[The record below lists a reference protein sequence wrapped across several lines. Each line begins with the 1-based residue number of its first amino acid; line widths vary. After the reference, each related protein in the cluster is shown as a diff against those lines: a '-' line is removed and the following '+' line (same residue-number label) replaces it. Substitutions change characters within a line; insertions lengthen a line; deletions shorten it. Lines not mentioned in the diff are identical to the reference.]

1 MPNASAKDLSTFA
14 ESGGSA
20 FHVAPTSTGETPTQF
35 LLGVISDT
43 HGLLRPEA
51 LTALAPAQHILHAG
65 DVGNIEILEALRSIA
80 PVTAIRGNVDVYGP
94 CAELPKTELVE
105 VAGKLFYLV
114 HSIHDLDI
122 SPTAAGV
129 AAVISG
135 HSHNPSME
143 TRNNVLYLNPGS
155 AGPRRFQ
162 LPITVALVTI
172 TPTTLDARIV
182 PIL

>member
-1 MPNASAKDLSTFA
+1 LPEAARKQPPPNA
-14 ESGGSA
+14 ER
-20 FHVAPTSTGETPTQF
+20 F

-51 LTALAPAQHILHAG
+51 LTALAPAHHILHAG
-65 DVGNIEILEALRSIA
+65 DVGNIEILDALSAIA

-94 CAELPKTELVE
+94 CAELPDTELVE

-114 HSIHDLDI
+114 HSVHDLDI
-122 SPTAAGV
+122 NPTAAGV

-135 HSHNPSME
+135 HSHNPSVE
-143 TRNNVLYLNPGS
+143 FRNGVLYLNPGS

-162 LPITVALVTI
+162 LPVTIALVTI
-172 TPTTLDARIV
+172 NAVGLKAEIV

>member
-1 MPNASAKDLSTFA
+1 MPDAP
-14 ESGGSA
+14 SGQ
-20 FHVAPTSTGETPTQF
+20 PQPF

-51 LTALAPAQHILHAG
+51 LVALAPAQHILHAG
-65 DVGNIEILEALRSIA
+65 DVGNIEILEALSAIA
-80 PVTAIRGNVDVYGP
+80 PVTAIRGNVDLYGP
-94 CAELPKTELVE
+94 CAELPETELVE

-122 SPTAAGV
+122 SPSAAGV

-135 HSHNPSME
+135 HSHSPSIE
-143 TRNNVLYLNPGS
+143 TRNNILYLNPGS

-162 LPITVALVTI
+162 LPVTVALVAI
-172 TPTTLDARIV
+172 TPTTLDAKIL
-182 PIL
+182 PII

>member
-1 MPNASAKDLSTFA
+1 LPGAAK
-14 ESGGSA
+14 
-20 FHVAPTSTGETPTQF
+20 TSTGDIAPHFTI
-35 LLGVISDT
+35 GVISDT

-51 LTALAPAQHILHAG
+51 LAALAPAQHILHAG
-65 DVGNIEILEALRSIA
+65 DVGNIEIFEALSAIA
-80 PVTAIRGNVDVYGP
+80 PITSIRGNVDLYGP
-94 CAELPKTELVE
+94 CAELPETELVE
-105 VAGKLFYLV
+105 VAGRLFYLV

-135 HSHNPSME
+135 HSHNPSIE
-143 TRNNVLYLNPGS
+143 TRNGVLYLNPGS

-162 LPITVALVTI
+162 LPITVALVTVS
-172 TPTTLDARIV
+172 PTTLEAKII

>member
-1 MPNASAKDLSTFA
+1 MPESPRSATEQS
-14 ESGGSA
+14 
-20 FHVAPTSTGETPTQF
+20 F

-51 LTALAPAQHILHAG
+51 LAALAPAQHILHAG
-65 DVGNIEILEALRSIA
+65 DVGNIEILEALSEIA
-80 PVTAIRGNVDVYGP
+80 PITAIRGNVDTHGP
-94 CAELPKTELVE
+94 CAELPETELVE
-105 VAGKLFYLV
+105 VAGRLFYLV

-122 SPTAAGV
+122 SPAAAGV

-135 HSHNPSME
+135 HSHQPSME
-143 TRNNVLYLNPGS
+143 NRSNVLYLNPGS

-162 LPITVALVTI
+162 LPVTVSLITI
-172 TPTTLDARIV
+172 TPTTLGPKII